1 MDNQTDSTFQDP
13 SVPQQNAD
21 GVSPPNAQDHIQ
33 VSGSNAEGFQPD
45 SVLEIQHL
53 EGELRLTLE
62 EIARLQ
68 NALAEANMKLMS
80 IQASPAASSKQGS
93 AEDLIRPMVKELRQ
107 PLITIKG
114 YLDLLLNESVGT
126 LGAFQRRFVER
137 IQKSIEHME
146 ESFDTIS
153 NTNTEEMLGRSFYS
167 QSFSVRKSIESA
179 LDLFITTIRSK
190 EIVLKIDIPYE
201 DTRLFED
208 KESFEQVLNLLITN
222 ATSVLNS
229 GGSLTISLQEYLTLQ
244 PQELIITIE
253 SCDRSITPSEL
264 IPVLPDLYKNQSLTL
279 PGFGLPL
286 EDIIKAGERIKQ
298 MGGKNE
304 VFSNS
309 CGATVVKVRLPIVQG
324 ENLNQT

>member
-1 MDNQTDSTFQDP
+1 MDNQTDSTFEDP
-13 SVPQQNAD
+13 IASDQNPDVAQTPDERAD
-21 GVSPPNAQDHIQ
+21 NHENTPNVD
-33 VSGSNAEGFQPD
+33 GFQHE
-45 SVLEIQHL
+45 SGLEIQHL

-68 NALAEANMKLMS
+68 NALAEANMKLM
-80 IQASPAASSKQGS
+80 AAQSLPTSSSKEGS
-93 AEDLIRPMVKELRQ
+93 MEDMLRPVVKELRQ
-107 PLITIKG
+107 PVVTIKG
-114 YLDLLLNESVGT
+114 YLELLLNESVGT

-137 IQKSIEHME
+137 IQKAVEHME
-146 ESFDTIS
+146 ESFDNIN
-153 NTNTEEMLGRSFYS
+153 NTNNEDIAGRSLYS
-167 QSFSVRKSIESA
+167 QSFSVRKSIEST

-201 DTRLFED
+201 DIRLFED
-208 KESFEQVLNLLITN
+208 KENFEQVLNLLVTN

-229 GGSLTISLQEYLTLQ
+229 GGSLSITLQEYLTLQ
-244 PQELIITIE
+244 PQELIVTIE

-264 IPVLPDLYKNQSLTL
+264 VPVLPELYKNQSLTL

-286 EDIIKAGERIKQ
+286 EDIIKAGELIKQ

-324 ENLNQT
+324 ENLN

>member
-1 MDNQTDSTFQDP
+1 MDNQIDSNLQDSTASEQNPDSMNARDP
-13 SVPQQNAD
+13 QEHTLENTA
-21 GVSPPNAQDHIQ
+21 
-33 VSGSNAEGFQPD
+33 NAEGYQQD
-45 SVLEIQHL
+45 SNLEIQHL
-53 EGELRLTLE
+53 EGDLRLTLQ

-68 NALAEANMKLMS
+68 NALAEANMKLMA
-80 IQASPAASSKQGS
+80 IQSSPLPSSTEH
-93 AEDLIRPMVKELRQ
+93 ATEDLLRPMVKELRQ
-107 PLITIKG
+107 PLVTIKG
-114 YLDLLLNESVGT
+114 YIDLLLNESVGT

-137 IQKSIEHME
+137 IQKAVENME
-146 ESFDTIS
+146 GSFDNI
-153 NTNTEEMLGRSFYS
+153 NKMNNEDQAGRGLYS

-179 LDLFITTIRSK
+179 LDLFITTIRAK

-201 DTRLFED
+201 DIRLFED
-208 KESFEQVLNLLITN
+208 KESFEQVLNLLLTN

-229 GGSLTISLQEYLTLQ
+229 GGSLTINLQEYLTLQ

-253 SCDRSITPSEL
+253 SCDRNITPSEL
-264 IPVLPDLYKNQSLTL
+264 VPVLPELYKNQSLTL

-286 EDIIKAGERIKQ
+286 EDIIRAGELINH

-324 ENLNQT
+324 ESLN

>member
-1 MDNQTDSTFQDP
+1 MDNQTDSTFQD
-13 SVPQQNAD
+13 SAVPQQNSDGINPPNDQEFLQTPTANAD
-21 GVSPPNAQDHIQ
+21 G
-33 VSGSNAEGFQPD
+33 FQQD

-80 IQASPAASSKQGS
+80 VQSPLVPSSNQS
-93 AEDLIRPMVKELRQ
+93 SPEDMIRPLVKELRQ
-107 PLITIKG
+107 PLVTIKG
-114 YLDLLLNESVGT
+114 YIDLLLNESVGT

-137 IQKSIEHME
+137 IQKAIEHME
-146 ESFDTIS
+146 ESFDKI
-153 NTNTEEMLGRSFYS
+153 NQTETDELAGQSLYS

-201 DTRLFED
+201 DIRLFED
-208 KESFEQVLNLLITN
+208 KESFEQVLNLLFTN

-229 GGSLTISLQEYLTLQ
+229 GGSLTINLQEYLTLQ
-244 PQELIITIE
+244 PQELTITIE

-264 IPVLPDLYKNQSLTL
+264 VPVLPELYKNQSLTL

-286 EDIIKAGERIKQ
+286 EDIIKAGELIKQ
-298 MGGKNE
+298 MGGRNE

-324 ENLNQT
+324 ENLN

>member
-1 MDNQTDSTFQDP
+1 MDNPTDWNFEESIDST
-13 SVPQQNAD
+13 QNPEVVKTPDEIDDNHEVTA
-21 GVSPPNAQDHIQ
+21 
-33 VSGSNAEGFQPD
+33 NAEGFQQ
-45 SVLEIQHL
+45 SSGLEIQHL
-53 EGELRLTLE
+53 EDELRLTLE

-68 NALAEANMKLMS
+68 NALAEANMKLMAVQS
-80 IQASPAASSKQGS
+80 LPTSSSKEGS
-93 AEDLIRPMVKELRQ
+93 VEDMLHPIVKELRQ
-107 PLITIKG
+107 PLVTIKG
-114 YLDLLLNESVGT
+114 YIELLLNESVGS

-137 IQKSIEHME
+137 IQKAVDHME
-146 ESFDTIS
+146 QSFDNITSI
-153 NTNTEEMLGRSFYS
+153 NNEETTGGGLYA

-190 EIVLKIDIPYE
+190 EIILKIDVPYE
-201 DTRLFED
+201 DIRLFED
-208 KESFEQVLNLLITN
+208 KENFEKVLNLLMTN

-229 GGSLTISLQEYLTLQ
+229 GGSLSINLQEYLTLQ

-264 IPVLPDLYKNQSLTL
+264 VPVLPELYKNQSLTL

-286 EDIIKAGERIKQ
+286 EDIIKAGELIKQ
-298 MGGKNE
+298 MGGKVE

-324 ENLNQT
+324 ENLN

>member
-13 SVPQQNAD
+13 ALPQQNANSD
-21 GVSPPNAQDHIQ
+21 NNPVDQEHLEEPT
-33 VSGSNAEGFQPD
+33 VKTEGFQQD
-45 SVLEIQHL
+45 SNLEIQHL

-68 NALAEANMKLMS
+68 NALAEANMKLMAV
-80 IQASPAASSKQGS
+80 QSPPVTSSKQIS
-93 AEDLIRPMVKELRQ
+93 AEELIRPMVKELRQ

-137 IQKSIEHME
+137 IQKSVDNME
-146 ESFDTIS
+146 ESFDNIS
-153 NTNTEEMLGRSFYS
+153 KTNTDELEGRGLYS

-179 LDLFITTIRSK
+179 LDLFITTIRAK

-201 DTRLFED
+201 DIRLFED
-208 KESFEQVLNLLITN
+208 KENFEQVLNILFTN
-222 ATSVLNS
+222 ATSILSS
-229 GGSLTISLQEYLTLQ
+229 GGSLSIRLQEYLTLQ
-244 PQELIITIE
+244 PQELIITVE

-264 IPVLPDLYKNQSLTL
+264 VPVLPELYKNQSLTL

-286 EDIIKAGERIKQ
+286 EDIIKAGDLIKQ

-324 ENLNQT
+324 ENLN

>member
-1 MDNQTDSTFQDP
+1 MDNLTNSNFEDP
-13 SVPQQNAD
+13 MASDQNPD
-21 GVSPPNAQDHIQ
+21 VLKTPDEIEDHHE
-33 VSGSNAEGFQPD
+33 NTAKAEGFQQG
-45 SVLEIQHL
+45 SGLELLHL

-68 NALAEANMKLMS
+68 NALAEANMKLM
-80 IQASPAASSKQGS
+80 AAQSVPTSSSKEGS
-93 AEDLIRPMVKELRQ
+93 IEDMLRPVVKELRQ
-107 PLITIKG
+107 PLVTIKG
-114 YLDLLLNESVGT
+114 YLELLLNESVGT

-137 IQKSIEHME
+137 IQKAVEHME
-146 ESFDTIS
+146 GTFDNIY
-153 NTNTEEMLGRSFYS
+153 NTKNEELAGQSLYS

-201 DTRLFED
+201 DVRLFED
-208 KESFEQVLNLLITN
+208 KENFEQVLNLLMTN

-229 GGSLTISLQEYLTLQ
+229 GGSLAINLQEYLTLQ
-244 PQELIITIE
+244 PQEMIVTIE

-264 IPVLPDLYKNQSLTL
+264 VPLLPELYKNHSLTL

-286 EDIIKAGERIKQ
+286 EDIIKAGELIKK

-304 VFSNS
+304 IFSNS
-309 CGATVVKVRLPIVQG
+309 AGATVVKVRLPIVQG
-324 ENLNQT
+324 ENLN

>member
-1 MDNQTDSTFQDP
+1 MDNQTDSTFQEP
-13 SVPQQNAD
+13 RVPEQNAD
-21 GVSPPNAQDHIQ
+21 GINTPEDQ
-33 VSGSNAEGFQPD
+33 VPMDKPAANAERFQQD
-45 SVLEIQHL
+45 TVLEIQHL
-53 EGELRLTLE
+53 EGDLRLTLE

-68 NALAEANMKLMS
+68 NALAEANMKLMA
-80 IQASPAASSKQGS
+80 IQSSPVTSSKQGPV
-93 AEDLIRPMVKELRQ
+93 EDLIRPKVKELRQ

-114 YLDLLLNESVGT
+114 YIDLLLNESVGT

-137 IQKSIEHME
+137 IQKAIEHME
-146 ESFDTIS
+146 ESFDNIIQ
-153 NTNTEEMLGRSFYS
+153 TNTDELVGQSLYS
-167 QSFSVRKSIESA
+167 QSFSVRKSVESA

-201 DTRLFED
+201 DIRLFED
-208 KESFEQVLNLLITN
+208 KENFEQVLNILLTN

-229 GGSLTISLQEYLTLQ
+229 GGLLTIDLQEFMTLQ

-264 IPVLPDLYKNQSLTL
+264 VPVLPELYKNQSLTL

-286 EDIIKAGERIKQ
+286 EDIIRAGEMIKQ
-298 MGGKNE
+298 MGGRNE

-324 ENLNQT
+324 ENLN